1 MRGGVTL
8 VVVGADYYYSC
19 MCSLCARIY
28 FSLHVGSEGELVS
41 YVSRLLVCIKVLYF
55 CTLCWCVFV
64 KFVAKRG
71 RTVFVLVCV
80 LWCVAV
86 YVLRY
91 AGV

>member
-8 VVVGADYYYSC
+8 VIVGGDYYYSC

-41 YVSRLLVCIKVLYF
+41 YVSRGVIFKCSSSVDYGVIVYS
-55 CTLCWCVFV
+55 LCWCVFV

-71 RTVFVLVCV
+71 SKC
-80 LWCVAV
+80 
-86 YVLRY
+86 YD
-91 AGV
+91 